1 MVKFEKKN
9 NNNNPTLGFQ
19 SDVIQV
25 KRQQRVRSE
34 QHKFI
39 KIFISI
45 LKLIGAN
52 LKMKPLDGQI

>member
-34 QHKFI
+34 QHEFI

-52 LKMKPLDGQI
+52 LKMKLLDG